1 MHFYLHKDEN
11 YILICI
17 IMILWMK
24 EMCKNDLKSF
34 VMEIS
39 ILLMINILTDS
50 SRLIIIR
57 NNLFL

>member
-1 MHFYLHKDEN
+1 MHFYLHKGEN

>member
-1 MHFYLHKDEN
+1 
-11 YILICI
+11 
-17 IMILWMK
+17 MK

>member
-39 ILLMINILTDS
+39 ILFMINILTDS